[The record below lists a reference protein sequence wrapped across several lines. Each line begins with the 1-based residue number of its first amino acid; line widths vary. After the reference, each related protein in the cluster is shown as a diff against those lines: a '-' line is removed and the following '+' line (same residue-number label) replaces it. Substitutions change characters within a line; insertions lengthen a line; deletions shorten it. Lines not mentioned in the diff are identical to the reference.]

1 MGDEENTPIDPPGG
15 SVRAAAARWPVRLT
29 TGAFLATVA
38 FLTVRVLAFTD
49 GRFVYTIDDPAIHLS
64 MAENLWRNGTW
75 GVAPGTYE
83 SASSAPLWTLVL
95 SPFAGMLGSAAE
107 ALPFVLNVVAAVL
120 ILRTTTTA
128 FTESTGWRW
137 HRSFVSI
144 AFLLVLP
151 LGLFLPTLVFV
162 GMEHLWHAFVVLS
175 AFIALDRLLGDDRN
189 PRALL
194 GLAGLLAIAT
204 GLRLETVF
212 VAAGCALAFA
222 LADRTRAGRD
232 RARPAFVVLAASAV
246 PAIAIG
252 LVNLAFGQGLL
263 PNSIVLKTAA
273 DEDPGFLPTPSVL
286 FENLATDPLLA
297 VLLAAAIVYL
307 AFAAGRAG
315 ARHRGFAIA
324 WTATVVAHLLFAD
337 VGWWDRYQEYLI
349 VSGVYLVLVI
359 GLEVVPVAGRS
370 ALLVSLTVILVVMA
384 GDRWT
389 FAMHTPRGASN
400 TYRQQVQ
407 VGEFFDRYYDGRA
420 VAVNDL
426 GWPSYLHDGPIV
438 DLAGLGTREVLDAM
452 RDDRLTRDLIGE
464 LLTRRKVEVLVV
476 HPKQY
481 FGLVPEGWILVG
493 LWDLQEDRI
502 TPLDDKVAFFAPD
515 VDAAVELRRQ
525 LEEFDSSLPS
535 RVDLTHPMGL
545 VLADFEDLRDRIA
558 VDA

>member
-1 MGDEENTPIDPPGG
+1 MI
-15 SVRAAAARWPVRLT
+15 VRWPARLT
-29 TGAFLATVA
+29 TGAFLATIA
-38 FLTVRVLAFTD
+38 FLTFRVLAFTE

-64 MAENLWRNGTW
+64 MAENLWRHGTW

-83 SASSAPLWTLVL
+83 SASSSPLWTLVL
-95 SPFAGMLGSAAE
+95 APFAGTLGRAAE
-107 ALPFVLNVVAAVL
+107 ALPFVLNVVAAVFV
-120 ILRTTTTA
+120 LRVMTA
-128 FTESTGWRW
+128 ALTDAAGWAWR
-137 HRSFVSI
+137 RSFAAI
-144 AFLLVLP
+144 AFLVVLP

-162 GMEHLWHAFVVLS
+162 GMEHLWHSLVVLL
-175 AFIALDRLLGDDRN
+175 AFIALDRLLGDHRD

-222 LADRTRAGRD
+222 IADGTRPRRD
-232 RARPAFVVLAASAV
+232 RARSAVVVLAAGAV
-246 PAIAIG
+246 PAVAIG

-263 PNSIVLKTAA
+263 PNSIVLKTAV

-286 FENLATDPLLA
+286 FESLATDPLLA
-297 VLLAAAIVYL
+297 VLLAAAVVYL
-307 AFAAGRAG
+307 AFAAGRAA

-349 VSGVYLVLVI
+349 VSGVYLVIVI
-359 GLEVVPVAGRS
+359 GLEVVPVTSRS

-389 FAMHTPRGASN
+389 FAMHTPRAVSN

-438 DLAGLGTREVLDAM
+438 DLAGLGTRDVLEAM
-452 RDDRLTRDLIGE
+452 RADRVTRDYIGG
-464 LLTRRKVEVLVV
+464 LLARRAVEVLVV

-481 FGLVPEGWILVG
+481 FALVPEGWILVG

-525 LEEFDSSLPS
+525 LEEFDASLPS
-535 RVDLTHPMGL
+535 RVALTHPMGL
-545 VLADFEDLRDRIA
+545 VLADFEDLRDRVA
-558 VDA
+558 AGT